1 MRLKLKIFSIL
12 VFASAS
18 AFFACKQ
25 KKNSPFPGF
34 DQTGEGVFY
43 KRISI
48 GDGKNI
54 PTKGDS
60 IYMLVVFTDTL
71 GNVYF
76 DSDNGTGTGA
86 IGFYLSDD
94 SYQNMFE
101 KSLLTMVEGDS
112 THFIIT
118 ADSLYGQSFNIQL
131 PRNIKPGSLLYVFAK
146 MLKHKTAKQ
155 LEFDRAQFKRW
166 SAELMQIEDQKLK
179 DYFNK
184 KKITSPIDSTGI
196 YILSLNKGN
205 GKHIYD
211 LASVFLSIKGYLIDG
226 KEVENTCSPNQ
237 KLEYF
242 PGQSGQV
249 VKGIEIILGRL
260 KQGGK
265 ATILVPSHLAYG
277 PSGSS
282 TGIIP
287 PFSTII
293 YELEVN

>member
-1 MRLKLKIFSIL
+1 LKFKIFL
-12 VFASAS
+12 LL
-18 AFFACKQ
+18 FFAFAIIIISCKP

-43 KRISI
+43 RRISI
-48 GDGKNI
+48 GEGKNI
-54 PTKGDS
+54 PSKGDS
-60 IYMLVVFTDTL
+60 IYMLVVFKDTL
-71 GNVYF
+71 GNIYF

-86 IGFYLSDD
+86 LGFFLNVDNYE
-94 SYQNMFE
+94 NMFE

-112 THFIIT
+112 TQFIIK

-131 PRNIKPGSLLYVFAK
+131 PRNVNRGTLLYVFAK

-155 LEFDRAQFKRW
+155 LEFDRAQYKLW
-166 SAELMQIEDQKLK
+166 SAELMQIEEQKLK
-179 DYFNK
+179 EYFEK
-184 KKITSPIDSTGI
+184 KKINPLIDSTGI
-196 YILSLNKGN
+196 YIISLNKGN
-205 GKHIYD
+205 GKSIYD
-211 LASVFLSIKGYLIDG
+211 LTSVFLSIKGSLIDG

-242 PGQSGQV
+242 PGQTGQV

-260 KQGGK
+260 KKGGK
-265 ATILVPSHLAYG
+265 ASIIVPSHLAYG

-287 PFSTII
+287 PFSTML
-293 YELEVN
+293 YDLEVN